1 MCNVFVFS
9 KKYFIQISV
18 TAIGTKL
25 VPGYAILFLSIFER
39 NMLNHH
45 PIKLS
50 IWLRNVDDIYMVW
63 NDIQDK
69 LMDFLAYIYT
79 VNPDIQVTHAHS
91 FKSVYFL
98 DVLDTLT
105 MI

>member
-69 LMDFLAYIYT
+69 LMDFLAYIIRST
-79 VNPDIQVTHAHS
+79 QTFRSHMHIHLNPFIFWMS
-91 FKSVYFL
+91 
-98 DVLDTLT
+98 
-105 MI
+105 